1 MKALLFE
8 WLTGGGLWLD
18 STPLDPAGP
27 MLRQGSAMVSAVGLD
42 LAKFAEVDLLIDSRL
57 DQPKAPVSSAIV
69 ETAATL
75 NGLTQLA
82 QVHSIDSDAAL
93 KNKLQSLAA
102 DADAILLIAPETDD
116 CLADSIRWLG
126 PAQHKL
132 ISPSLD
138 FVVATSNKNQ
148 LAERLTQQ
156 GFDALPQG
164 TDLASFLKLP
174 SQQQATWLPLV
185 VKPSD
190 GAGSEGVEYFA
201 TVAELD
207 TWLTQN
213 SAIQQ
218 ADFRIERFV
227 SGTPA
232 SIAVVCQPGSE
243 PVFFSAMKQVLRPQP
258 IGEYLRSEDCL
269 SESQKLRAKNLAAR
283 AIDCLPE
290 TTGFFGLDIVLSEQ
304 NDQLPANDV
313 LIEINP
319 RVTMSYLELRRQFGD
334 GQIAQ
339 MMLGRLVK
347 PQ

>member
-18 STPLDPAGP
+18 STPLDSAGP

-57 DQPKAPVSSAIV
+57 NQPKAPVSSAIA

-82 QVHSIDSDAAL
+82 QVHSVDSDAAL
-93 KNKLQSLAA
+93 KSKLQSLAA

-126 PAQHKL
+126 PDQHKL

-164 TDLASFLKLP
+164 TDLARGGVFRDCGRARYLVDAKL
-174 SQQQATWLPLV
+174 SNTT
-185 VKPSD
+185 S
-190 GAGSEGVEYFA
+190 
-201 TVAELD
+201 
-207 TWLTQN
+207 
-213 SAIQQ
+213 
-218 ADFRIERFV
+218 RF
-227 SGTPA
+227 SH
-232 SIAVVCQPGSE
+232 
-243 PVFFSAMKQVLRPQP
+243 
-258 IGEYLRSEDCL
+258 
-269 SESQKLRAKNLAAR
+269 R
-283 AIDCLPE
+283 AIR
-290 TTGFFGLDIVLSEQ
+290 FG
-304 NDQLPANDV
+304 NPGKYCGGLPA
-313 LIEINP
+313 
-319 RVTMSYLELRRQFGD
+319 
-334 GQIAQ
+334 GQ
-339 MMLGRLVK
+339 
-347 PQ
+347 